1 MRPESKRNRSDQFTP
16 KWRHFHPQATLIM
29 RNPFAHDIV
38 FRVADE
44 HNVPY
49 DYRLP
54 ANKICELPGGAVAT
68 LGLKEVVD
76 RLIGNEGKD
85 LVRIWDPATRK
96 RYEDRVIVKVRE
108 APQTAGGERG
118 GEVNLAITEEELAER
133 DETPQIEAEEQEF
146 PGARRQAERA
156 AEAAQENG
164 KPAPAVPAG
173 KTTKSSVSM
182 RGGGAKQRDPEL
194 AAVAG
199 ASLGGDTQLIEE

>member
-29 RNPFAHDIV
+29 RNPFADDIV

-44 HNVPY
+44 HNIPY

-54 ANKICELPGGAVAT
+54 GNKICELPGGAVAT
-68 LGLKEVVD
+68 LGLKAVID
-76 RLIGNEGKD
+76 RMIGDEGKD

-96 RYEDRVIVKVRE
+96 RYEERVIVKVRE
-108 APQTAGGERG
+108 APQTVGGERG
-118 GEVNLAITEEELAER
+118 GEVNLGITEDELAER
-133 DETPQIEAEEQEF
+133 EETPRIEAEEQEF

-164 KPAPAVPAG
+164 KAIPTAPAG
-173 KTTKSSVSM
+173 KTTKSTVSM
-182 RGGGAKQRDPEL
+182 RGGGKQRDPEL

-199 ASLGGDTQLIEE
+199 ASLGGGTQLIEE